1 ASAARFARRSRH
13 HVVRQH
19 RERAATRQGRT
30 VTRLRR
36 HLGQALGGGARSADD
51 GRVWLSGLRSRA
63 VVRTSGARRNVASD
77 HRQGAS
83 RHGANPGDAR
93 RAQEAER
100 PRARRDRRLALGAR
114 GRHPARDPAVG
125 EGDQGRWNQG
135 ERVTYGETLMP
146 HLLRHLLGLLL
157 AIAASVAAAQ
167 GYPAKPLRLII
178 PFSPGGSNDI
188 VGRMAAAQLGERL
201 GQPVIVDNRTGAGG
215 TIGTEAAAKASPDGY
230 TLFLVSVAHAF
241 NTAIYKKLPYDPVKS
256 FVPVAMLGTGPAV
269 LVVYPG
275 LPANSLQELIAL
287 AKQKPGQLNYA
298 SAGVGSF
305 LHLAAELFRLQAG
318 ISLTHVPYK
327 GAAPAT
333 VDVIAGQ
340 AQLCVASI
348 ITLPPH
354 LP

>member
-1 ASAARFARRSRH
+1 MA
-13 HVVRQH
+13 
-19 RERAATRQGRT
+19 
-30 VTRLRR
+30 
-36 HLGQALGGGARSADD
+36 
-51 GRVWLSGLRSRA
+51 
-63 VVRTSGARRNVASD
+63 
-77 HRQGAS
+77 
-83 RHGANPGDAR
+83 
-93 RAQEAER
+93 
-100 PRARRDRRLALGAR
+100 
-114 GRHPARDPAVG
+114 
-125 EGDQGRWNQG
+125 
-135 ERVTYGETLMP
+135 
-146 HLLRHLLGLLL
+146 HLLRPLLGLAL
-157 AIAASVAAAQ
+157 AIVASVAAGQ

-215 TIGTEAAAKASPDGY
+215 TIGTEAAAKSPPDGY
-230 TLFLVSVAHAF
+230 TLFLVSVGHAF
-241 NTAIYKKLPYDPVKS
+241 NASIYKKLPYDPVKS

-318 ISLTHVPYK
+318 VSLTHVPYK
-327 GAAPAT
+327 GAGPAT
-333 VDVIAGQ
+333 VDVMAGQ

-348 ITLPPH
+348 ITVLPHIRSGRMRALATTGSQRSPL
-354 LP
+354 LPDVPTFVEAGVQGSEATNWWGILAPAGTPQPIIDRLHKELLSIIASAETKKRFDAEGAEARPMSSAEFGKFIDDETAKWARVVKAAGISAE

>member
-1 ASAARFARRSRH
+1 
-13 HVVRQH
+13 
-19 RERAATRQGRT
+19 
-30 VTRLRR
+30 
-36 HLGQALGGGARSADD
+36 
-51 GRVWLSGLRSRA
+51 
-63 VVRTSGARRNVASD
+63 
-77 HRQGAS
+77 
-83 RHGANPGDAR
+83 
-93 RAQEAER
+93 
-100 PRARRDRRLALGAR
+100 
-114 GRHPARDPAVG
+114 
-125 EGDQGRWNQG
+125 
-135 ERVTYGETLMP
+135 VTYGETLMP

-269 LVVYPG
+269 LVIYPG
-275 LPANSLQELIAL
+275 LPASSLQELIAL

-318 ISLTHVPYK
+318 VSLTHVPYK

-348 ITLPPH
+348 ITLLPH
-354 LP
+354 IRSGRMRALATTGSQRSPLLPDVPTFAEAGVQGSEATNWWGILAPAGTPQPIIDRLHQELSAIIASAETKKRFDAEGAEARPMSSAEFGKFIDDETTKWARVVKEAGVSAE

>member
-1 ASAARFARRSRH
+1 MA
-13 HVVRQH
+13 
-19 RERAATRQGRT
+19 
-30 VTRLRR
+30 
-36 HLGQALGGGARSADD
+36 
-51 GRVWLSGLRSRA
+51 
-63 VVRTSGARRNVASD
+63 
-77 HRQGAS
+77 
-83 RHGANPGDAR
+83 
-93 RAQEAER
+93 
-100 PRARRDRRLALGAR
+100 
-114 GRHPARDPAVG
+114 
-125 EGDQGRWNQG
+125 
-135 ERVTYGETLMP
+135 
-146 HLLRHLLGLLL
+146 HLLRPLLGLGLAL
-157 AIAASVAAAQ
+157 AIVASVAAGQ

-215 TIGTEAAAKASPDGY
+215 TIGTEAAAKSPPDGY
-230 TLFLVSVAHAF
+230 TLFLVSVGHAF
-241 NTAIYKKLPYDPVKS
+241 NASIYKKLPYDPVKS

-318 ISLTHVPYK
+318 VSLTHVPYK
-327 GAAPAT
+327 GAGPAT
-333 VDVIAGQ
+333 VDVMAGQ

-348 ITLPPH
+348 ITVLPHIRSGRMRALATTGSQRSPL
-354 LP
+354 LPDVPTFVEAGVQGSEATNWWGILAPAGTPQPIIDRLHKELLSIIASAETKKRFDAEGAEARPMSSAEFGKFIDDETAKWARVVKAAGISAE